1 MDETLNKIENL
12 IATVEKFRGSYFWQA
27 PTSASARRSYE
38 NHYSIPAFRWEEGGH
53 SYAAS
58 FGVSCSTQKVYAKGV
73 YYRDGKKTT
82 LTAIRNSLMRM
93 RSAYLISACEEEL
106 SK

>member
-12 IATVEKFRGSYFWQA
+12 IATAEKFRSSYFWKA

-38 NHYSIPAFRWEEGGH
+38 KRYSIPALRWEEGGH

-58 FGVSCSTQKVYAKGV
+58 FGVSCSAQNVYAKGE

-82 LTAIRNSLMRM
+82 LTTIRNSLRRM
-93 RSAYLISACEEEL
+93 VDANLISAYERGQA
-106 SK
+106 K

>member
-1 MDETLNKIENL
+1 MDETLNKIEQL
-12 IATVEKFRGSYFWQA
+12 IATAEKFRSSYLWKG

-38 NHYSIPAFRWEEGGH
+38 KRYSIPAFRWEEGGH

-58 FGVSCSTQKVYAKGV
+58 FGVSCSTQNVYAKGE

-82 LTAIRNSLMRM
+82 LTAIRNSFRRM
-93 RSAYLISACEEEL
+93 RGA
-106 SK
+106 K

>member
-12 IATVEKFRGSYFWQA
+12 IAAAEKFRSSYFWKA
-27 PTSASARRSYE
+27 PTSAASRRSYE
-38 NHYSIPAFRWEEGGH
+38 KRYSIPAFRWEEDGH

-58 FGVSCSTQKVYAKGV
+58 FGVSCSAQNVYAKGE

-82 LTAIRNSLMRM
+82 LTAIRNSLKRLKE
-93 RSAYLISACEEEL
+93 AVA
-106 SK
+106 